1 MTHHL
6 GHCEEPPV
14 REVRAA
20 RRVALTAPAA
30 THVVTEPD
38 SPPGSPEVVVRTAAD
53 SQIRGS
59 SLLLIGRLIA
69 IGLDLMTQILIVR
82 SLSKGD
88 FGAFAFALS
97 IVSLLATISVFGL
110 DKTLPRFATIY
121 EESLDRGRLVGSIAL
136 GVMTIAGLGVAGA
149 LIAMAIGTGMGPE
162 FVETEGARELLLILI
177 ILGPI
182 QAFDTLLIGLLA
194 VFAGPR
200 AIFLRKY
207 ILAPGL
213 QLTVV
218 IVLTVSNQSV
228 QFLGAGYVAAGAF
241 GVAVYGVWF
250 VRLLRRLGHLRDVR
264 RAFRLPVREVYG
276 LTIPFLST
284 DVVLTVR
291 TTLVIILLQFVATS
305 SDVAEYRAVVPLAR
319 QNLLVL
325 NVFSVLFIPAAS
337 RLFARGAHSDLD
349 VLYWRMTHLI
359 AVVTFPIFIVSFALA
374 EPIAVLFFGDRYATS
389 GSILAWLA
397 LGQYV
402 SAALGFNAL
411 TLRIYARA
419 RYTVAVDAITV
430 VASAIALVV
439 LVSRF
444 GALGGAIATCATLIL
459 QNALYQV
466 GLTRGTGV
474 RRPDRSS
481 GRVYGSIAI
490 ATIVVS
496 VIALVAAPPLIL
508 GLIVAAV
515 ASAAVLSVNR
525 DALRL
530 AETFPELLRIP
541 FARYLIGASKP
552 TGSA

>member
-1 MTHHL
+1 MPHHL

-20 RRVALTAPAA
+20 RRVACTTTAA
-30 THVVTEPD
+30 TRVVTEPD
-38 SPPGSPEVVVRTAAD
+38 SPPDGSEVAQRTDAD
-53 SQIRGS
+53 RQIRGS
-59 SLLLIGRLIA
+59 SLLLVGRLIA
-69 IGLDLMTQILIVR
+69 IGLDLVTQVLIVR

-110 DKTLPRFATIY
+110 DKTLPRFAAIY
-121 EESLDRGRLVGSIAL
+121 EENRDRGRLVGSIAL

-149 LIAMAIGTGMGPE
+149 LVAMAIGAGMGPE
-162 FVETEGARELLLILI
+162 FVETEGARELLLILV

-200 AIFLRKY
+200 AIFLRRY

-218 IVLTVSNQSV
+218 IVMTLSNQSV

-241 GVAVYGVWF
+241 GVAVYGIWF

-276 LTIPFLST
+276 ITIPFLST

-305 SDVAEYRAVVPLAR
+305 SDVADYRAVVPLAR
-319 QNLLVL
+319 QNLIVL

-337 RLFARGAHSDLD
+337 RLFARGAHTDLD

-359 AVVTFPIFIVSFALA
+359 AVVTFPIFIVSFAFA
-374 EPIAVLFFGDRYATS
+374 EPIAVLFFGERYASS

-411 TLRIYARA
+411 TLRVYAQA
-419 RYTVAVDAITV
+419 RYTVAVDVITIL
-430 VASAIALVV
+430 ASAIALIV

-444 GALGGAIATCATLIL
+444 GALGGAVATCLTLVL
-459 QNALYQV
+459 QNTLYQV
-466 GLTRGTGV
+466 GLARGTGV
-474 RRPDRSS
+474 RAMHVS
-481 GRVYGSIAI
+481 GARVYGSIAI
-490 ATIVVS
+490 VTAVVFGS
-496 VIALVAAPPLIL
+496 VQAVDPPLIV
-508 GLIVAAV
+508 GLIFAGV
-515 ASAAVLSVNR
+515 ASAVVLAANR

-530 AETFPELLRIP
+530 AEAFPELLRIP
-541 FARYLIGASKP
+541 FARYFIGASER
-552 TGSA
+552 SAGP

>member
-1 MTHHL
+1 M
-6 GHCEEPPV
+6 
-14 REVRAA
+14 
-20 RRVALTAPAA
+20 
-30 THVVTEPD
+30 TEPD
-38 SPPGSPEVVVRTAAD
+38 SPPDGSEVAQRTDAD
-53 SQIRGS
+53 RQIRGS
-59 SLLLIGRLIA
+59 SLLLVGRLIA
-69 IGLDLMTQILIVR
+69 IGLDLVTQVLIVR

-110 DKTLPRFATIY
+110 DKTLPRFAAIY
-121 EESLDRGRLVGSIAL
+121 EENRDRGRLVGSIAL

-149 LIAMAIGTGMGPE
+149 LVAMAIGAGMGPE
-162 FVETEGARELLLILI
+162 FVETEGARELLLILV

-200 AIFLRKY
+200 AIFLRRY

-218 IVLTVSNQSV
+218 IVMTLSNQSV

-241 GVAVYGVWF
+241 GVAVYGIWF

-276 LTIPFLST
+276 ITIPFLST

-305 SDVAEYRAVVPLAR
+305 SDVADYRAVVPLAR
-319 QNLLVL
+319 QNLIVL

-337 RLFARGAHSDLD
+337 RLFARGAHTDLD

-359 AVVTFPIFIVSFALA
+359 AVVTFPIFIVSFAFA
-374 EPIAVLFFGDRYATS
+374 EPIAVLFFGERYASS

-411 TLRIYARA
+411 TLRVYAQA
-419 RYTVAVDAITV
+419 RYTVAVDVITIL
-430 VASAIALVV
+430 ASAIALIV

-444 GALGGAIATCATLIL
+444 GALGGAVATCLTLVL
-459 QNALYQV
+459 QNTLYQV
-466 GLTRGTGV
+466 GLARGTGV
-474 RRPDRSS
+474 RAMHVS
-481 GRVYGSIAI
+481 GARVYGSIAI
-490 ATIVVS
+490 VTAVVFGS
-496 VIALVAAPPLIL
+496 VQAVDPPLIV
-508 GLIVAAV
+508 GLIFAGV
-515 ASAAVLSVNR
+515 ASAVVLAANR

-530 AETFPELLRIP
+530 AEAFPELLRIP
-541 FARYLIGASKP
+541 FARYFIGASER
-552 TGSA
+552 SAGP